1 MVTTVSAK
9 FIRSRRSKKTRS
21 SGSGPTSALST
32 LLAARDSILEKF
44 GHSKSTLVTYRRYL
58 IAGCKWIKAVCADRR
73 RDNSDAEDG
82 INTDLFEQAFTKPNK
97 LTSHALELYIL
108 QKCVTEH
115 KGRSTA
121 EGIQASFADYFSRLG
136 YGGPVYY
143 RYNEATGAVGCPAR
157 ADCVTRIV
165 KAIRKRGRAE
175 GRRRHAEAFDIEAM
189 RKVIRWSE
197 RQFPSAKLEQLPKDR
212 QELALMLRH
221 AEGRA
226 MFSVAFNVW
235 LRVHEL
241 GELRVRHVKRGCIND
256 KGHRYTRLHV
266 EIRKGNGGGDPKDGP
281 LRSNVY
287 NIYSQPDVPE
297 IDLLV
302 QLDDWMDALELH
314 RGRPLEPDDYLFP
327 YISSNG
333 AVHCD
338 RPMSQKGVQNR
349 IDEFCEGAGLEKYY
363 STHCFRRGGAQYRFM
378 FARIR
383 WCLKP
388 SGGGAAGQKE
398 NRYLFDCLSSY
409 EDSYADM
416 LCPSALPEL
425 PPEPPPEPEQNPMS
439 RNAAI
444 AVVAELQPLLAE
456 LKPLV
461 AELKQAQAGFSQFSA
476 AHMVPNIYPPPPSFV
491 HSNAA
496 ASGSGLPGPTTIPHA
511 FNPNEMATPPH
522 VNSSYHNPGGHPL
535 NFVPSA
541 YPPHVNF
548 SYHNPGG
555 HPLNF
560 VPSAYPPHVNFS
572 YHNPGG
578 HPLNFV
584 PYAYP
589 PVGYYYPPTP
599 MMAALI
605 IHRIYPRTTATPA
618 SSNAIATTPPTQNNM
633 GSGTPSSQPLVANKR
648 VLNQIPRIT
657 PIELPSHTDPQAAL
671 SLETSVAR
679 KALLQWNVADDTGL
693 SLSQWRTE
701 WFTGD
706 TSLKD
711 AFAVKWGRRKTIA
724 EEHQKCGG
732 TDQQF
737 LAAWPEAKDLTFND
751 LVAKIR
757 KKNGAVARASKNGT
771 PRSRRTLRR

>member
-143 RYNEATGAVGCPAR
+143 RYNEATGAVEGCPAR

-383 WCLKP
+383 WSLKAIRWW
-388 SGGGAAGQKE
+388 GGWAKGE
-398 NRYLFDCLSSY
+398 SHDTLMRYLFDCLSSY

-496 ASGSGLPGPTTIPHA
+496 ASGSGLPA
-511 FNPNEMATPPH
+511 
-522 VNSSYHNPGGHPL
+522 
-535 NFVPSA
+535 
-541 YPPHVNF
+541 
-548 SYHNPGG
+548 
-555 HPLNF
+555 
-560 VPSAYPPHVNFS
+560 
-572 YHNPGG
+572 
-578 HPLNFV
+578 
-584 PYAYP
+584 
-589 PVGYYYPPTP
+589 
-599 MMAALI
+599 
-605 IHRIYPRTTATPA
+605 
-618 SSNAIATTPPTQNNM
+618 SNAIATTPPTQNNM

-657 PIELPSHTDPQAAL
+657 SHRTPVPHGPPSGLVIRDFSRAKGAL
-671 SLETSVAR
+671 SGWQQ
-679 KALLQWNVADDTGL
+679 ALLQWNVADDTGL